1 MIVLDGWIALAQFC
15 KRLRLERGLS
25 RPELAAEMTA
35 ASGENV
41 TAQIIRQAESTTQA
55 SRFAARKR
63 VLSHF
68 GYNVSEGYVVTPD
81 GDRTPEA

>member
-25 RPELAAEMTA
+25 RPELAAEMTE
-35 ASGENV
+35 ASGETV
-41 TAQIIRQAESTTQA
+41 TAQIIRQAESETQA
-55 SRFAARKR
+55 SRFAARRR

-68 GYNVSEGYVVTPD
+68 GYSVTEGFIV
-81 GDRTPEA
+81 TPEAA